1 MKAKYRSCCCHCG
14 HSAYHPQLGYT
25 TQNQLMPPKKL
36 AVRDSIFSSSS
47 HVPSSQVAA
56 LPCHL
61 QLGNCAP
68 RPQSAD
74 PRKIISHSAV
84 ISTEGA
90 LRRSMTY
97 DNHPVPSYPSI
108 HLHIALKTTSISLSE
123 LRYSK
128 MY

>member
-36 AVRDSIFSSSS
+36 AVRDSIFSSRS

-74 PRKIISHSAV
+74 PRKIISLSAV

-90 LRRSMTY
+90 LRRSVTKY
-97 DNHPVPSYPSI
+97 FIQYYFYFP
-108 HLHIALKTTSISLSE
+108 ISLFLSDP
-123 LRYSK
+123 SPIIGNACH
-128 MY
+128 